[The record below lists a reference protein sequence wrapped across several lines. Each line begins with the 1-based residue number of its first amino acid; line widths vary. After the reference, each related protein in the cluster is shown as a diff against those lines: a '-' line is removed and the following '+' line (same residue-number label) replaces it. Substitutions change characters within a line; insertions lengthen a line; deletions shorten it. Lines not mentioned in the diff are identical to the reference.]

1 MTSSTATVCPVISEP
16 RPRLRAERLRRNLS
30 REDAARRIGITERT
44 LRELELGNHVPHDRT
59 MIRIADY
66 YGVSSSSFRSRRP
79 RALSAGRAGRSPP
92 LNR

>member
-66 YGVSSSSFRSRRP
+66 YGVSVLELFPESATPRSQRRSRRT
-79 RALSAGRAGRSPP
+79 
-92 LNR
+92 